1 MKKFFVLKVYNNYF
15 TGATLIF
22 STDSYEDAKIYAD
35 LMARNSEEGYTFHV
49 GNFCIG
55 E

>member
-1 MKKFFVLKVYNNYF
+1 MKKYFVLKVYNNYF

-22 STDSYEDAKIYAD
+22 STDSYDDAKIYAG

-49 GNFCIG
+49 CGFCTS